1 MDNRTGLKR
10 RQYVRAYDKIP
21 IYYEIAGDDEKS
33 LEDSNTWELMI
44 DDMDMRTE
52 ENPRLYEIL
61 FDINQKLDILVNHLT
76 DKTGFNM
83 PEARE
88 VSIGG
93 GGLSFNCAESFDEG
107 DRLVIKTF
115 LPVYAHVI
123 RLSCEVVRCVPKD
136 DGGFEVA
143 VKFVNL
149 DEGTRDKIIRYIF
162 AKQRK
167 TLRTEKED
175 GGARGGVKH

>member
-1 MDNRTGLKR
+1 MDNQTGLKR
-10 RQYVRAYDKIP
+10 RRYVRAYDKIP
-21 IYYEIAGDDEKS
+21 IYYELSGDDEKS
-33 LEDSNTWELMI
+33 REDSNTWEFMI

-61 FDINQKLDILVNHLT
+61 FDITQKLDMLVNHLT

-93 GGLSFNCAESFDEG
+93 GGLSFNCAERFEPG
-107 DRLVIKTF
+107 TRLVIKTF

-123 RLSCEVVRCVPKD
+123 RLSCEVVRCEPKE

-143 VKFVNL
+143 VKFVDL

-167 TLRTEKED
+167 TLRTEREEV
-175 GGARGGVKH
+175 GGKGG